1 MEDAHPPREATSM
14 ESAESVPARRFHTID
29 GMVLVAALAAW
40 LSMMPGYFVSVPR
53 AVREAYGMG
62 LQLAGL
68 APWTT
73 PGTRQVAWLYLHA
86 AAHNV
91 VAPGPFLLGYLVP
104 AVLILG
110 LRQPQSSWRGL
121 IRQSGFGSCLLLG
134 LYPLVRLE
142 VWWLG
147 GAGSAYAA
155 DAAMASVLLWAVLG
169 WRPWQAEPTW
179 LDRLGRGVASC
190 WIIVLS
196 LWAADHVLCGC
207 GV

>member
-14 ESAESVPARRFHTID
+14 ESAESVTARRFHTID
-29 GMVLVAALAAW
+29 GMVLVATLAAW

-53 AVREAYGMG
+53 AVREAYDLG

-73 PGTRQVAWLYLHA
+73 PGTRLVAWRFLHV

-91 VAPGPFLLGYLVP
+91 VRPGPFLLGYLVP

-110 LRQPQSSWRGL
+110 LRQPRSSWRRL
-121 IRQSGFGSCLLLG
+121 IRQSGYGSCLLLG

-142 VWWLG
+142 AWWLG
-147 GAGSAYAA
+147 GEHTAVAA
-155 DAAMASVLLWAVLG
+155 DAALAGALLWVVLG
-169 WRPWQAEPTW
+169 RRPWHAEPTW

-190 WIIVLS
+190 WIIVLL
-196 LWAADHVLCGC
+196 LWAADQVLFGC